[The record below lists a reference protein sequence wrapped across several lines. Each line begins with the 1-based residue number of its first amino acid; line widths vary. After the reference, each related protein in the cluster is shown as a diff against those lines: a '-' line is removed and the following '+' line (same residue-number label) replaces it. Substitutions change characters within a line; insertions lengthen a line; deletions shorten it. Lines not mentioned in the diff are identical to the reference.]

1 MPIYEYRCL
10 KCGHQFEKFQKIS
23 DTAASKCEKCGDRV
37 TRVFHPVAIR
47 FKGSGFYST
56 DYGKGSSRKKGGAEQ
71 SGKPKKEAGGKPK
84 KEAGGKSKKDKAPAK
99 KSDA

>member
-56 DYGKGSSRKKGGAEQ
+56 DYGKAGKRKKKEKKQDG
-71 SGKPKKEAGGKPK
+71 SGKKKKKEP
-84 KEAGGKSKKDKAPAK
+84 SKKANA
-99 KSDA
+99 

>member
-10 KCGHQFEKFQKIS
+10 KCGHQFEKLQNI
-23 DTAASKCEKCGDRV
+23 TAQPVRRCEKCNERV

-56 DYGKGSSRKKGGAEQ
+56 DYGKKGAARPSTEKKIGNTDD
-71 SGKPKKEAGGKPK
+71 KPKKESTA
-84 KEAGGKSKKDKAPAK
+84 AK
-99 KSDA
+99 KQ

>member
-23 DTAASKCEKCGDRV
+23 DSAASKCEQCGDRV

-47 FKGSGFYST
+47 FKGSGFYTT
-56 DYGKGSSRKKGGAEQ
+56 DYGKDSARKKKESKQ
-71 SGKPKKEAGGKPK
+71 EGKPKKGDGGQQKQK
-84 KEAGGKSKKDKAPAK
+84 KPAK
-99 KSDA
+99 KSDVK